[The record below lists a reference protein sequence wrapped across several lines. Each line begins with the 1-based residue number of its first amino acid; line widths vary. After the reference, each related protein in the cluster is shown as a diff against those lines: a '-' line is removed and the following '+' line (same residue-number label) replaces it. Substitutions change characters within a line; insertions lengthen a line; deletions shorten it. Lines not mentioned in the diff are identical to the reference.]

1 MTASLPVPP
10 GLVLIVAGLM
20 LPALPPRARRAVML
34 AAPLLA
40 LALVWLVPDG
50 PALSLPFLG
59 YHLSLCDGTA
69 AGRLFGTVFAIM
81 AFGGALYALGQTNV
95 VELTAAFFY
104 AGSALGV
111 AFAGDLITVFVFWEL
126 MAIASTV
133 VVWSAGP
140 QAAGAGM
147 RYASVHLLG
156 GVLLMAGIAGHIV
169 ATGSTTFTAMHTDSL
184 AHWLMIAGFLVN
196 TGAPPVSAWLPDA
209 YPRASYSGTVFLS
222 AYTTKTAVYA
232 LLVGFPGAEVLIVVG
247 LYMVFYGIFYGVL
260 ENDIRR
266 ILSYSLVNQVGF
278 MVTAIGIGTP
288 MALNGAAAHAFTHII
303 YKALLL
309 MAAGSVMAM
318 TGRSKCSELGG
329 LFRSMPV
336 TAITGIIGG
345 LSISA
350 VPLTSGFISKAMIGE
365 GAAEAHMAIVWLLV
379 TAGAVGV
386 FIDIGLKWPWYIFFA
401 KDSGLKVGDPPLA
414 MRAGMTLFAFLC
426 IAIGLFPGALYA
438 LLPFPVDY
446 TPYTVGHVATMLQLL
461 LAGGVAFVLVLPLLK
476 RTATVTLDTD
486 WLWRTGGPA
495 LAGALTTGAIRAR
508 TALAVRIRSG
518 ADRLVRTIYRHHGPG
533 GILAASWPTG
543 RMAFWATLLLAAYL
557 VLYYFG

>member
-1 MTASLPVPP
+1 MTTNLALPP
-10 GLVLIVAGLM
+10 GFVLIVAGLI
-20 LPALPPRARRAVML
+20 LPALPLRARQAVL
-34 AAPLLA
+34 LIAPVLA

-50 PALSLPFLG
+50 PALSVPFLG
-59 YHLSLCDGTA
+59 FDLVLCNGTA
-69 AGRLFGTVFAIM
+69 AGRLFGTVFSIM
-81 AFGGALYALGQTNV
+81 AFGGALYALNQKSLL
-95 VELTAAFFY
+95 ELVAAFCY

-111 AFAGDLITVFVFWEL
+111 AFAGDLITVFIFWEL
-126 MAIASTV
+126 MAIASTL
-133 VVWSAGP
+133 VVWSAGRP
-140 QAAGAGM
+140 AAGAGM
-147 RYASVHLLG
+147 RYASIHLLG

-169 ATGSTTFTAMHTDSL
+169 ATGSTAFTAMHTDSV

-222 AYTTKTAVYA
+222 AFTTKTAVYV
-232 LLVGFPGAEVLIVVG
+232 LLVGFPGAEVLIFVG
-247 LYMVFYGIFYGVL
+247 LYMVFYGIIYGIL

-278 MVTAIGIGTP
+278 MVTAIGVGTP

-309 MAAGSVMAM
+309 MSAGSVMTM

-329 LFRSMPV
+329 LFRAMPV

-350 VPLTSGFISKAMIGE
+350 VPLTSGFVSKAMIAE
-365 GAAEAHMAIVWLLV
+365 GAAEAHMPIVWLLV
-379 TAGAVGV
+379 SAAAVGV

-401 KDSGLKVGDPPLA
+401 KDSGLKPHDPPLP
-414 MRAGMTLFAFLC
+414 MRAGMALFAFLC
-426 IAIGLFPGALYA
+426 IAIGIFPGTLYRM
-438 LLPFPVDY
+438 LPFPVDY
-446 TPYTVGHVATMLQLL
+446 VPYTAAHVATMLQLL
-461 LAGGVAFVLVLPLLK
+461 LAGGFAFVLVLPLLK

-486 WLWRTGGPA
+486 WLWRAGGRVLA
-495 LAGALTTGAIRAR
+495 LRLADGWSRAR
-508 TALAVRIRSG
+508 EALMERVQRG
-518 ADRLVRTIYRHHGPG
+518 AARVFRTIYRHYGPAG
-533 GILAASWPTG
+533 TLAKSWPTG
-543 RMAFWATLLLAAYL
+543 SMAFWATLLLAAYL